1 VLGTN
6 LIKFV
11 IPALHNSLNKK
22 NKKVKIGIVC
32 YPTFGGSGVVATE
45 LGIALGKK
53 GHEVHFI
60 TSKQPVRLN
69 ALTNNIHFH
78 EVFVEEYPLF
88 HFQPYELALSSKL
101 VAIVERYGLDILH
114 VHYAIPH
121 AYAAY
126 MAKQMLKEKGIE
138 IPIVTTLHGTDITL
152 VGSHPFYKPA
162 VEFSINN
169 SDVVTAVSQ
178 SLRNDTLR
186 LFDIKKDIEVIY
198 NFIDFDK
205 YPGIDDVD
213 CERNTLA
220 NDDEKIIV
228 HVSNFRPVKRIS
240 DVITVFAKIQKEI
253 PSKLLMVGDGP
264 EREHADLL
272 AKKLGVRDQILFL
285 GNSNEVNKILCYAD
299 LFLLPSETE
308 SFGLAALEAMAA
320 KTPVISSNSGGLP
333 EVNVHS
339 VTGFTSNV
347 GDTDDMAKNAI
358 YILEDDTRL
367 QEFKVKAQEFAK
379 QFSIE
384 NVLPLYEEVYRTIKV
399 GCC

>member
-1 VLGTN
+1 M
-6 LIKFV
+6 
-11 IPALHNSLNKK
+11 
-22 NKKVKIGIVC
+22 KIGIVC

-45 LGIALGKK
+45 LGIALGEK

-69 ALTNNIHFH
+69 FLTKNVHFH

-101 VAIVERYGLDILH
+101 VAIVERYKLDILH

-126 MAKQMLKEKGIE
+126 MAKQMLREKGIE

-169 SDVVTAVSQ
+169 SDVVTAVSE

-186 LFDIKKDIEVIY
+186 LFDIKKEIEVIY

-205 YPGIDDVD
+205 YPGIDDAD

-220 NDDEKIIV
+220 KENERIIV
-228 HVSNFRPVKRIS
+228 HVSNFRPVKRIK

-272 AKKLGVRDQILFL
+272 AKKLGIRDQILFL

-333 EVNVHS
+333 EVNIHS

-358 YILEDDTRL
+358 YILKDDKVL
-367 QEFKVKAQEFAK
+367 KDFKVQAQEHAK
-379 QFSIE
+379 KFSIE
-384 NVLPLYEEVYRTIKV
+384 NVLPLYEEVYRTVKV